1 MSAWGEM
8 RRRSAGKQIRKE
20 DLILDTDFKDLYP
33 ETISLHPTIQ
43 GLSDFVA
50 SIEKMKKENNEL
62 NKKLKQLKRTI
73 KNLSYECLGRN
84 EAQKCRQT
92 NKERG

>member
-1 MSAWGEM
+1 MSLWGEM

-43 GLSDFVA
+43 GLSGFVE

-62 NKKLKQLKRTI
+62 SKKLKELKRTI
-73 KNLSYECLGRN
+73 NNFKL
-84 EAQKCRQT
+84 
-92 NKERG
+92 